1 VKIPESRLKRGLW
14 PPSRRAG
21 IRADS
26 RARRDIIPP
35 AAQGLEETAM
45 AGTQAVWGI
54 DVGRC
59 ALKAIKLRAA
69 ADGKVD
75 IVAHDYVEHA
85 KILSQPDAD
94 RHSLIGAA
102 LEKFLSHNDIS
113 KDQIVVS
120 VPGQHTL
127 ARFTKLPPVAPKRIP
142 DIVRYEADQQIPFDM
157 DEVIWDYQTFQQ
169 EGLPDLE
176 VGIFAMKREL
186 IREHLLHFEQAA
198 IEPIGVQSGPLAVYN
213 MAHFDGLVDK
223 DTIILLDIGAE
234 NTDLVVA
241 TTESLWTR
249 TIPIGGNSFTEALV
263 KSFKLSFSKAENLK
277 RTAATSK
284 YARQI
289 FQAMR
294 PIFADLV
301 QELQRSIG
309 FYSTTHRDTKVEK
322 VVGVGNAFLLPGLQ
336 KYLQQNLGLTVDRPE
351 TFRNVVPSPIAEQ
364 AALREQLLSFAVAYG
379 LALQGLELTKVTSN
393 LLPTEIAKQVVWRK
407 KRPAFAAAAACLV
420 LAGGLIWFR
429 QTSDMGA
436 LAAGGEGIKDVK
448 VTEAQAPGIIDNGP
462 PSSLSPRAM
471 GESVVQAAK
480 ELKKKL
486 GALTGKGQSEH
497 AETEKL
503 IELQHNKTTVLKIL
517 QTIHDS
523 VPVPEGP
530 LSEATT
536 QKAVLDAIAS
546 GAPPRGQRKQVFIE
560 SVDMLYD
567 PDLRQFNW
575 ESKIE
580 VPPPINDHSAKT
592 VGELAGI
599 LIKITCTTPNEGGLK
614 FIKDSFMVPLRQNG
628 RKPGAGFYIDNV
640 VLVEGG
646 KAEAA
651 ATGGA
656 PRPATGRGTTR
667 GGAGT
672 PTTGSAASAGRSE
685 KIDVVTYESTDNDW
699 RFEIWADAI
708 LDDFSEAGEKKEAP
722 PPKPPPKGPVP
733 PPKPPKPK
741 GP

>member
-1 VKIPESRLKRGLW
+1 
-14 PPSRRAG
+14 
-21 IRADS
+21 
-26 RARRDIIPP
+26 
-35 AAQGLEETAM
+35 M

-59 ALKAIKLRAA
+59 ALKAVKLRAA
-69 ADGKVD
+69 ADGKVE
-75 IVAHDYVEHA
+75 IVSHEYVEHA

-94 RHSLIGAA
+94 RHALIGAA

-113 KDQIVVS
+113 KDAIVVS

-127 ARFTKLPPVAPKRIP
+127 ARFTKLPPVAAKRIP

-213 MAHFDGLVDK
+213 MAHFDGLVGK
-223 DTIILLDIGAE
+223 DTTILLDIGAE

-241 TTESLWTR
+241 TLDSLWTR
-249 TIPIGGNSFTEALV
+249 TIPIGGNSFSEALV

-277 RTAATSK
+277 RTAVTSK

-336 KYLQQNLGLTVDRPE
+336 KYLQQNLGMTVERPE
-351 TFRNVVPSPIAEQ
+351 VFKNIVPSAVADQPAF
-364 AALREQLLSFAVAYG
+364 REQLLSFAVAYG

-429 QTSDMGA
+429 QTTDMRA
-436 LAAGGEGIKDVK
+436 LADGAVGFPPT
-448 VTEAQAPGIIDNGP
+448 VTAAQAPGIIENGP
-462 PSSLSPRAM
+462 PSSLSDRSRAQ
-471 GESVVQAAK
+471 SVVLAAN
-480 ELKKKL
+480 EMKKQL
-486 GALTGKGQSEH
+486 ASLTGKGQSER

-503 IELQHNKTTVLKIL
+503 IELQHNKTTILKIL
-517 QTIHDS
+517 QALHDS
-523 VPVPEGP
+523 VPVPDGP
-530 LSEATT
+530 LGQATT
-536 QKAVLDAIAS
+536 QKAVLDAIAE
-546 GAPPRGQRKQVFIE
+546 GAGPRGQRKQVFIE

-580 VPPPINDHSAKT
+580 VPPPINDHSAKAG
-592 VGELAGI
+592 GELAGI

-614 FIKDSFMVPLRQNG
+614 FIRDSFMEPLRLKG
-628 RKPGAGFYIDNV
+628 RKPGADFYIDHV

-646 KAEAA
+646 KVEAA
-651 ATGGA
+651 PTGGA
-656 PRPATGRGTTR
+656 FRPSTGRGPTR
-667 GGAGT
+667 GGAGA
-672 PTTGSAASAGRSE
+672 PAAGSASAGRSE
-685 KIDVVTYESTDNDW
+685 KIDVLTYEPTDNDW

-708 LDDFSEAGEKKEAP
+708 LEDYPEGGVKKEA
-722 PPKPPPKGPVP
+722 P

>member
-1 VKIPESRLKRGLW
+1 
-14 PPSRRAG
+14 
-21 IRADS
+21 
-26 RARRDIIPP
+26 
-35 AAQGLEETAM
+35 M

-59 ALKAIKLRAA
+59 ALKAIKLRVA
-69 ADGKVD
+69 ADGKVE

-94 RHSLIGAA
+94 RHALIGAA
-102 LEKFLSHNDIS
+102 LEKFLSHNDTS

-186 IREHLLHFEQAA
+186 IREHLLHFEQAG

-213 MAHFDGLVDK
+213 MAHFDGLLGK
-223 DTIILLDIGAE
+223 DTTILLDIGAE

-241 TTESLWTR
+241 TRDGLWTR
-249 TIPIGGNSFTEALV
+249 TVPMGGNSFTEALV

-322 VVGVGNAFLLPGLQ
+322 VIGVGNAFLLPGLQ
-336 KYLQQNLGLTVDRPE
+336 KYLQQNLGMTVDRPE
-351 TFRNVVPSPIAEQ
+351 VFKNIVPSPIAEQ
-364 AALREQLLSFAVAYG
+364 PAFREQLLSFAVAYG
-379 LALQGLELTKVTSN
+379 LALQGLDLTKVTSN
-393 LLPTEIAKQVVWRK
+393 LLPTEIAKQIVWRK

-429 QTSDMGA
+429 QVSDMRA
-436 LAAGGEGIKDVK
+436 LAAGAEGFPPA
-448 VTEAQAPGIIDNGP
+448 VTPATALGILDNGP
-462 PSSLSPRAM
+462 PSSLAPRTMAQ
-471 GESVVQAAK
+471 SVVLAAAEISK
-480 ELKKKL
+480 QL
-486 GALTGKGQSEH
+486 GSLAGKGQTER

-503 IELQHNKTTVLKIL
+503 IELQHHKPMILKIL
-517 QTIHDS
+517 QTLHES
-523 VPVPEGP
+523 LPVPEGP
-530 LSEATT
+530 LAQATT
-536 QKAVLDAIAS
+536 PKAVLEAITGGA
-546 GAPPRGQRKQVFIE
+546 APPRGQRKQVFIASLDTQFE
-560 SVDMLYD
+560 
-567 PDLRQFNW
+567 PDLRQVNW
-575 ESKIE
+575 KSMIE
-580 VPPPINDHSAKT
+580 VPPPINDHDPDAG
-592 VGELAGI
+592 VELPGI
-599 LIKITCTTPNEGGLK
+599 FIKITCTTPNEGGLK
-614 FIKDSFMVPLRQNG
+614 FINEDFIKKLRENG
-628 RKPGAGFYIDNV
+628 RKAGMGFYIDNV
-640 VLVEGG
+640 VPVEGG
-646 KAEAA
+646 KIEAA
-651 ATGGA
+651 GGPGAATPGA
-656 PRPATGRGTTR
+656 GRTGPTR
-667 GGAGT
+667 GGAGRAGTSAT
-672 PTTGSAASAGRSE
+672 PGAVGHPER
-685 KIDVVTYESTDNDW
+685 IDVVTFEPTDNDW
-699 RFEIWADAI
+699 WFEIRADAI
-708 LDDFSEAGEKKEAP
+708 LQDFSEAGEKKEKAP
-722 PPKPPPKGPVP
+722 PPKPPKKGAPAPTTAP
-733 PPKPPKPK
+733 PGKPPKPGTPPK

>member
-1 VKIPESRLKRGLW
+1 
-14 PPSRRAG
+14 
-21 IRADS
+21 
-26 RARRDIIPP
+26 
-35 AAQGLEETAM
+35 M

-59 ALKAIKLRAA
+59 ALKAVKLRAA
-69 ADGKVD
+69 PEGKVE

-94 RHSLIGAA
+94 RHALIAAA

-113 KDQIVVS
+113 KDQVVVS

-127 ARFTKLPPVAPKRIP
+127 ARFTKLPPVAAKRIP

-213 MAHFDGLVDK
+213 TAHFDGLLGK
-223 DTIILLDIGAE
+223 DTTILLDIGAE

-241 TTESLWTR
+241 TMDSLWTR
-249 TIPIGGNSFTEALV
+249 TIPLGGNSFTEALV

-294 PIFADLV
+294 PVFADIV

-309 FYSTTHRDTKVEK
+309 FYSTTHRDTKVVK

-336 KYLQQNLGLTVDRPE
+336 KYLQQNLGMTVERPE
-351 TFRNVVPSPIAEQ
+351 AFKNIVPSAAADQP
-364 AALREQLLSFAVAYG
+364 ALREQFLSFAVAYG
-379 LALQGLELTKVTSN
+379 LALQGLDLTKVTSN

-420 LAGGLIWFR
+420 LSGGLIWFR
-429 QTSDMGA
+429 QASDMRA
-436 LAAGGEGIKDVK
+436 LAAGAEGFPPAVSA
-448 VTEAQAPGIIDNGP
+448 AQAPGIIENGP
-462 PSSLSPRAM
+462 PSSLSPRSQGQM
-471 GESVVQAAK
+471 VVLAAG
-480 ELKKKL
+480 ELKKEL
-486 GALTGKGQSEH
+486 GALTGKGQSER

-503 IELQHNKTTVLKIL
+503 IELQNHKATILKIL
-517 QTIHDS
+517 QAVHES
-523 VPVPEGP
+523 VPIPEGP
-530 LSEATT
+530 LGNATT
-536 QKAVLDAIAS
+536 QQAVLDAIAA
-546 GAPPRGQRKQVFIE
+546 GGVPRAQRKQIFIE
-560 SVDMLYD
+560 SLDMLYE
-567 PDLRQFNW
+567 PDLRQANW

-580 VPPPINDHSAKT
+580 VPPPINDHSIKAG
-592 VGELAGI
+592 GELPGL
-599 LIKITCTTPNEGGLK
+599 LIKIAGTTPNEGGFK
-614 FIKDSFMVPLRQNG
+614 FIKDSFMEPLRQNG
-628 RKPGAGFYIDNV
+628 RKAGEGFYIDNV
-640 VLVEGG
+640 VLVEAG
-646 KAEAA
+646 KVEAA
-651 ATGGA
+651 TPGGA
-656 PRPATGRGTTR
+656 PRPMSGRGTSR
-667 GGAGT
+667 GAT
-672 PTTGSAASAGRSE
+672 AAPPGSAAGRFE
-685 KIDVVTYESTDNDW
+685 KIDLVTNEPTENDW

-708 LDDFSEAGEKKEAP
+708 LEDFAEAGEKKAAPAPAKPAKGEAP
-722 PPKPPPKGPVP
+722 PKQ
-733 PPKPPKPK
+733 PKPK

>member
-1 VKIPESRLKRGLW
+1 
-14 PPSRRAG
+14 
-21 IRADS
+21 
-26 RARRDIIPP
+26 
-35 AAQGLEETAM
+35 M

-59 ALKAIKLRAA
+59 ALKAVKLRAA
-69 ADGKVD
+69 ADGKVE
-75 IVAHDYVEHA
+75 IVAHDYVEHV

-94 RHSLIGAA
+94 RHALIGAA

-127 ARFTKLPPVAPKRIP
+127 ARFTKLPPVAAKRIP

-186 IREHLLHFEQAA
+186 IREHLLHFEQAS

-213 MAHFDGLVDK
+213 MAHFDGLVGK
-223 DTIILLDIGAE
+223 DTTILLDIGAE

-241 TTESLWTR
+241 TTDSLWTR
-249 TIPIGGNSFTEALV
+249 TIPLGGNSFTEALV

-309 FYSTTHRDTKVEK
+309 FYSTTHRDTNVVK

-336 KYLQQNLGLTVDRPE
+336 KYLQQNLGMTVERPVA
-351 TFRNVVPSPIAEQ
+351 FKNIVPSAIADQ
-364 AALREQLLSFAVAYG
+364 PAFREQLLSYAVAYG

-429 QTSDMGA
+429 QASDMRA
-436 LAAGGEGIKDVK
+436 LAAGAEGFPPT
-448 VTEAQAPGIIDNGP
+448 VTPTQAPGIIDNGP
-462 PSSLSPRAM
+462 ASSLSPRSQ
-471 GESVVQAAK
+471 GELVVLAVN
-480 ELKKKL
+480 ELKKQL
-486 GALTGKGQSEH
+486 GALTGKGQNER

-503 IELQHNKTTVLKIL
+503 IKLQHHKTTILKII
-517 QTIHDS
+517 QSIHES
-523 VPVPEGP
+523 VPVPDGP
-530 LSEATT
+530 LGQATT
-536 QKAVLDAIAS
+536 QQAVLDAIGTA
-546 GAPPRGQRKQVFIE
+546 PRGQRKQVFVE
-560 SVDMLYD
+560 SLDMVYE
-567 PDLRQFNW
+567 PDLRQINW

-580 VPPPINDHSAKT
+580 VPPPINDHSAKAS
-592 VGELAGI
+592 GELGGI
-599 LIKITCTTPNEGGLK
+599 LIKIAGTTPNEGGFK
-614 FIKDSFMVPLRQNG
+614 FIKDSLMEPLRQNG
-628 RKPGAGFYIDNV
+628 RKPGVGFYIDNV
-640 VLVEGG
+640 VLADASKV
-646 KAEAA
+646 EAA
-651 ATGGA
+651 PTGGA
-656 PRPATGRGTTR
+656 PRPAATGRGPAR
-667 GGAGT
+667 GGT
-672 PTTGSAASAGRSE
+672 PTPSTGPASAGRSE

-708 LDDFSEAGEKKEAP
+708 LEDYPEGGVKKEAP
-722 PPKPPPKGPVP
+722 PP
-733 PPKPPKPK
+733 PKPPKGGAPLPKPPKSK

>member
-1 VKIPESRLKRGLW
+1 
-14 PPSRRAG
+14 
-21 IRADS
+21 
-26 RARRDIIPP
+26 
-35 AAQGLEETAM
+35 M

-59 ALKAIKLRAA
+59 ALKAVKLRAA
-69 ADGKVD
+69 ADGKVE
-75 IVAHDYVEHA
+75 IVAHEYVEHA

-94 RHSLIGAA
+94 RHALIGSA

-127 ARFTKLPPVAPKRIP
+127 ARFSKLPPVAAKRIP

-213 MAHFDGLVDK
+213 MAHFDGLIGK
-223 DTIILLDIGAE
+223 DTAILLDIGAE

-241 TTESLWTR
+241 TQDSLWTR

-309 FYSTTHRDTKVEK
+309 FYSTTHRDTRVEK

-336 KYLQQNLGLTVDRPE
+336 KYLQQNLGMTVERPE
-351 TFRNVVPSPIAEQ
+351 SFKNIVPSPIADQ
-364 AALREQLLSFAVAYG
+364 PAFREQHLSYAVAYG
-379 LALQGLELTKVTSN
+379 LALQGLEVTKVTSN

-420 LAGGLIWFR
+420 VAGGLIWFR
-429 QTSDMGA
+429 QTSDMRA
-436 LAAGGEGIKDVK
+436 LAAGSEGFPPSLS
-448 VTEAQAPGIIDNGP
+448 AGQAPGIIENGP
-462 PSSLSPRAM
+462 PGSLSDRARAQ
-471 GESVVQAAK
+471 SVVLAHQ
-480 ELKKKL
+480 ELKKQL
-486 GALTGKGQSEH
+486 GALTGKGQRERT
-497 AETEKL
+497 ETEKL
-503 IELQHNKTTVLKIL
+503 IELQHQKSTIVKIL
-517 QTIHDS
+517 EAIHES
-523 VPVPEGP
+523 VPIPDGP
-530 LSEATT
+530 LGQATT
-536 QKAVLDAIAS
+536 QQAVLESIS
-546 GAPPRGQRKQVFIE
+546 TTPRGQRKQVFIE
-560 SVDMLYD
+560 SLDMLYE
-567 PDLRQFNW
+567 PDLRIVNW
-575 ESKIE
+575 QSIIE
-580 VPPPINDHSAKT
+580 VPPPIKKYDVN
-592 VGELAGI
+592 VGVEIPGI
-599 LIKITCTTPNEGGLK
+599 HIKITGTTPNEGGIK
-614 FIKDSFMVPLRQNG
+614 FIRDSFMDALRKNG
-628 RKPGAGFYIDNV
+628 RKPGTGFFIDHMA
-640 VLVEGG
+640 L
-646 KAEAA
+646 AEASKMDT
-651 ATGGA
+651 ATTSGS
-656 PRPATGRGTTR
+656 PRVATGRGSTR
-667 GGAGT
+667 GGPVA
-672 PTTGSAASAGRSE
+672 PSTTSGRAE
-685 KIDVVTYESTDNDW
+685 KIDAVTLEQTDNDW
-699 RFEIWADAI
+699 RFEIWANAI
-708 LDDFSEAGEKKEAP
+708 LEEFPESGEAAEDPAA
-722 PPKPPPKGPVP
+722 KP
-733 PPKPPKPK
+733 
-741 GP
+741 